1 MASIT
6 LTFADQIL
14 NTSLQIGDTAYYVN
28 PASHTLTDYDYTLS
42 NPTTNPAFTEN
53 QSGNPTQLYQSFGD
67 ENTNMTELGMVTA
80 IDHDTNTITTYIPTT
95 TNRPTQNVS
104 FILFSKDAQ
113 ANMSSLMGYYAE
125 VKFINNSNTYAELYA
140 ISSEVVESSK

>member
-1 MASIT
+1 
-6 LTFADQIL
+6 
-14 NTSLQIGDTAYYVN
+14 
-28 PASHTLTDYDYTLS
+28 
-42 NPTTNPAFTEN
+42 
-53 QSGNPTQLYQSFGD
+53 
-67 ENTNMTELGMVTA
+67 MVTA
-80 IDHDTNTITTYIPTT
+80 IDQDTNTITTYIPTT

>member
-80 IDHDTNTITTYIPTT
+80 IDQDTNTITTYIPTT